1 MSAHL
6 NTELHDLFV
15 CVATT
20 FGDEVAQAVEEKI
33 AAVLALEGVD
43 IAALQAQITALNN
56 LLAGNTAGDAST
68 AQAILAA
75 LTAIGGRVSALEGS
89 TAVADLTAV
98 VAGLQAALATET
110 QNRLDADAALQQ
122 NITSLQVTVDNLTQS
137 IVTIQGEIA
146 GGTGS
151 GACDCTALTAA
162 IAEAAT
168 AITNL
173 QASDAQQATQIAA
186 LQAAVVS
193 LQTQAADIATAQAT
207 AAAALAAAQ
216 AAAAAAVA
224 AQSTATQAISD
235 AAAAGAAASV
245 AQSTADA
252 VAADVESVKSAIR
265 GVNCVVVG
273 GHFRTALRGRLFGQS
288 GGNGNGN

>member
-6 NTELHDLFV
+6 NTELNDLLV
-15 CVATT
+15 CVAAT
-20 FGDEVAQAVEEKI
+20 FGDSVGEAVNEKI

-43 IAALQAQITALNN
+43 IAAVQAQIATLNS
-56 LLAGNTAGDAST
+56 LLASNTAGDTTT
-68 AQAILAA
+68 AQSILAA
-75 LTAIGGRVSALEGS
+75 LTAIGNRVTTLEGS

-122 NITSLQVTVDNLTQS
+122 NITSLQVTVDGLTQS
-137 IVTIQGEIA
+137 IVSIQAEIA

-186 LQAAVVS
+186 LQAAVVA

-207 AAAALAAAQ
+207 ATAALAAAQ
-216 AAAAAAVA
+216 AAAAAGGA

-235 AAAAGAAASV
+235 AAAAGAAA
-245 AQSTADA
+245 AAAGTAAADA
-252 VAADVESVKSAIR
+252 AADVEAVKAAIR

-273 GHFRTALRGRLFGQS
+273 GHFRHALRSRLGLAD
-288 GGNGNGN
+288 